1 MTGICEYCGQV
12 VEVGDQAVPDE
23 AAWQFCGCPDARR
36 RRKLARKI
44 AKAMEHVDEL
54 CGPEAEDYGM
64 QPVQSHSAVGLLKDA
79 VAEIGSGG
87 HTYVMTEDD
96 TIVGT
101 GTVITTGEAE
111 CEIIAAFLLPEAIGR
126 GLGRQLFAALEA
138 DELCVKARRIWLT
151 SSVNALDFYE
161 KTGWQYVY
169 GYRQRGGE
177 MHLLEMEKRK

>member
-1 MTGICEYCGQV
+1 MAEIRLYCPGDETALSV
-12 VEVGDQAVPDE
+12 LLRRTLLEVNANY
-23 AAWQFCGCPDARR
+23 CPAGEIEWLYNRYT
-36 RRKLARKI
+36 
-44 AKAMEHVDEL
+44 
-54 CGPEAEDYGM
+54 PET
-64 QPVQSHSAVGLLKDA
+64 
-79 VAEIGSGG
+79 VAEIAAGG

-96 TIVGT
+96 TVVGT
-101 GTVITTGEAE
+101 GTVIETGEAE

-177 MHLLEMEKRK
+177 LHLLEMEKRK